1 MITEHPEIGTIQAF
15 LDSELSHEETSRV
28 TDHIAACDT
37 CAAMLAEAE
46 DESAIVFPALAREFD
61 TMVPTQR
68 LWSRI
73 NESIAAEPKPLWT
86 RIRSFLLVAFA
97 SPSIAAAA
105 SVLIVFGIVAVF
117 WMNRSGSVEM
127 SNPEIASRPTIN
139 APVTQAVMPPVAKVS
154 TPDIDTSDLMSAPR
168 IERASFRPEPRRA
181 TVPAVAANRAGGMTI
196 NAAYLPGEES
206 YVKTIE
212 SLSKVVDEKKST
224 ILRPSQQ
231 VAFERDLAVV
241 NDAIART
248 KREVRRNPRN
258 GSAKQVLY
266 SSYQNKIDLLNSVS
280 QQEEL
285 IASIK

>member
-15 LDSELSHEETSRV
+15 LDGELSHEEASRV
-28 TDHIAACDT
+28 TDHIGECDT

-46 DESAIVFPALAREFD
+46 DELAMVFPALAREFD
-61 TMVPTQR
+61 TLVPTQR

-73 NESIAAEPKPLWT
+73 NESIAAEPIPLWA
-86 RIRSFLLVAFA
+86 RVRSFVMMAFA
-97 SPSIAAAA
+97 NPSIAAAA
-105 SVLIVFGIVAVF
+105 SVLIVFGVFAVI
-117 WMNRSGSVEM
+117 WMNRLAPADAPDAEVAFAPAVQTPTAVKVQVPAPLVSELDKDTTDLL
-127 SNPEIASRPTIN
+127 SRPR
-139 APVTQAVMPPVAKVS
+139 V
-154 TPDIDTSDLMSAPR
+154 
-168 IERASFRPEPRRA
+168 ERAAYRSEPRRLMPAA
-181 TVPAVAANRAGGMTI
+181 TVSRTGGLTI

-212 SLSKVVDEKKST
+212 SLSRTVNEKKQT
-224 ILRPSQQ
+224 VLRPSQQ

-248 KREVRRNPRN
+248 KREVRKNPRN